1 MADSENI
8 KRTTRA
14 LEDAMLKA
22 RLTADCLTA
31 AAEGRGQSEP
41 AWISL
46 YSRTVDEIEDAA
58 NALLEAM
65 HEARH

>member
-8 KRTTRA
+8 KRTTQA

-22 RLTADCLTA
+22 RITSDCLIA
-31 AAEGRGQSEP
+31 AAEGRGQNEP

-58 NALLEAM
+58 HALLEAM